1 MKRYFFDVV
10 SGNDSAF
17 DYNGHEFAAPEKAIE
32 FATLMAIDLEI
43 MHEGVRGGS
52 TIVIRD
58 PQGRCYFSTTAQ
70 IPELAEA
77 EVLRPSF
84 AGGERR
90 TGLRFKKPLQNE
102 ENSRVN

>member
-17 DYNGHEFAAPEKAIE
+17 DYHGHEFALPEKAIE
-32 FATLMAIDLEI
+32 FARLMALDLEI
-43 MHEGVRGGS
+43 MHEGVSGGS

-70 IPELAEA
+70 IPELAAA

-90 TGLRFKKPLQNE
+90 TGLRVKKRPPKGRE
-102 ENSRVN
+102 

>member
-17 DYNGHEFAAPEKAIE
+17 DYNGHEFAAPERAIE
-32 FATLMAIDLEI
+32 FARLMAIDLEI

-58 PQGRCYFSTTAQ
+58 PQGRCYFSTMAQ
-70 IPELAEA
+70 IPELAGV

-90 TGLRFKKPLQNE
+90 TGLRFKKRLQNE
-102 ENSRVN
+102 ENSRIH

>member
-17 DYNGHEFAAPEKAIE
+17 DYHGHEFALPEKAIE
-32 FATLMAIDLEI
+32 FARLMALDLEI
-43 MHEGVRGGS
+43 MHEGVSGGS

-58 PQGRCYFSTTAQ
+58 AQGRCYFSTTAQ

-84 AGGERR
+84 AGVERR